1 MNTRLILKPEG
12 GGAST
17 ELPRQGRLL
26 IGSDPE
32 RADYVIEGAGIDGLH
47 CAIGRLKG
55 GSWAIKDLGSRF
67 GTSVNGQPASASR
80 LSAGDVIV
88 LGSRRLL
95 VIDPTAESQ
104 ANQTAQQETSQPAP
118 VAPIPT
124 ESPAEVSP
132 DQEADAPKGPQLSSR
147 QSPPTIPGYTIR
159 RYLGRGASGTVWLA
173 RQESLA
179 REVALKV
186 LSPKR
191 AQDADFVARFQ
202 GEARAAAALNHPNV
216 VHIYDVGAANG
227 FHYLS
232 MEFMDQGCLE
242 IELVLNGPLPWRKTL
257 EVISDAA
264 RGLSYAQSQGLLHRD
279 IKPANLMRGSDGRT
293 RLADLGLATSI
304 EAVEVDGT
312 QDGQRTLV
320 GTPQFLAPEVVR
332 GDPASP
338 ASDLYSLG
346 ATAYRLLS
354 GHTPFEAERTAD
366 VLRSVL
372 RDEPESLASRVP
384 GLPAPVASLV
394 HRMLAKDPDARPA
407 SAGVVVTE
415 IENIQHG
422 RASSNLEGIKRGSR
436 ASRGPLIVLTV
447 VIAAFLAWYFANLKG
462 QTQVNDPEDPNSAI
476 SRQDSTGGGSNG
488 QGNPGDNQSGVA
500 PDTTSQDPIQAPLDD
515 DAAEQAF
522 EAQAQR
528 ALLALEAQ
536 TLTDDQRVAALRD
549 LALEWAGSSTAQNAL
564 ETADALEIRRGED
577 HAADEQ
583 LVALREALLK
593 KLRAAAS
600 FDPSEPQLAPILT
613 RMEEV
618 PGQFDFTQDIGFR
631 QGRQAILSDLLD
643 GALARAEAAILQSAN
658 LQKQGNFEA
667 LPELLQNFI
676 DQLGL
681 PAEDPTEDP
690 RLTLLR
696 QRSMLAK
703 RTLQGLDAIKAA
715 HNTQRATS
723 DESRVMQ
730 AFAGTG
736 SDTAGLLADLQ
747 AGKLSQVDE
756 NLGILLASVKTLDL
770 LQPLAA
776 LRADVQAGQRSLA
789 MLSASFNSPGWRRQ
803 TVLDLRDGQESYEVV
818 ACDANGPQVLVDGT
832 LSHLGW
838 APFLASA
845 RGMQHLFDRRLERSL
860 NTTEKADIDAFLRL
874 AAVLECLAVARELLE
889 REVVTERRMAELI
902 KPFGQAQLSRAA
914 DLPPEEAAKLTLEE
928 DAAKTL
934 ALGLRALSSG
944 QPLTAQT
951 HLERLAN
958 EFPSSLFLLLLE
970 TLPADS

>member
-26 IGSDPE
+26 IGSDSE
-32 RADYVIEGAGIDGLH
+32 RADYVIEGAGIEGLH

-55 GSWAIKDLGSRF
+55 GGWAIKDLGSRF
-67 GTSVNGQPASASR
+67 GTSVNGQPASAAR
-80 LSAGDVIV
+80 LTAGDVIV

-95 VIDPTAESQ
+95 VQDPAAEFQ
-104 ANQTAQQETSQPAP
+104 PTQPDQQKTSQPGTAT
-118 VAPIPT
+118 PT
-124 ESPAEVSP
+124 ESPPEVSP
-132 DQEADAPKGPQLSSR
+132 DPEADDDKGGRLSSR
-147 QSPPTIPGYTIR
+147 QKPPTIPGYTIR

-202 GEARAAAALNHPNV
+202 AEARAAAALNHPNV

-242 IELVLNGPLPWRKTL
+242 IQLVLNGPLPWRETL
-257 EVISDAA
+257 EAISDAA
-264 RGLSYAQSQGLLHRD
+264 RGLAYAQSQGLVHRD

-312 QDGQRTLV
+312 ENEQRTLV
-320 GTPQFLAPEVVR
+320 GTPQFLAPEVIR

-354 GHTPFEAERTAD
+354 GHTPFEGERTAD

-372 RDEPESLASRVP
+372 RDEPEGLASRVP
-384 GLPAPVASLV
+384 GLPAPVANLV
-394 HRMLAKDPDARPA
+394 HRMLAKNSDARPA
-407 SAGVVVTE
+407 SAGVVVNE
-415 IENIQHG
+415 IENIQRG
-422 RASSNLEGIKRGSR
+422 RASGNLEGISQARGTN
-436 ASRGPLIVLTV
+436 RGPLIALAV
-447 VIAAFLAWYFANLKG
+447 VITGLLIWYFANLKG
-462 QTQVNDPEDPNSAI
+462 HTPNSEPKDPNSAI
-476 SRQDSTGGGSNG
+476 SKQDSTGAGSTDPND
-488 QGNPGDNQSGVA
+488 PEDNQFGAS
-500 PDTTSQDPIQAPLDD
+500 DTPSQDPGQPPLDD

-528 ALLALEAQ
+528 ALLALESQ
-536 TLTDDQRVAALRD
+536 TLTDDQRVEALRH
-549 LALEWAGSSTAQNAL
+549 LALEWAGSSTAQDAL
-564 ETADALEIRRGED
+564 DAADAIETRRGSE

-583 LVALREALLK
+583 LVVLREALLE
-593 KLRAAAS
+593 KLRVAAS

-618 PGQFDFTQDIGFR
+618 PGQFEFAQDLGFQ
-631 QGRQAILSDLLD
+631 QGRQAILSDLLN
-643 GALARAEAAILQSAN
+643 AAVTRAEAVFLQSAD
-658 LQKQGNFEA
+658 LQKRGEFEA
-667 LPELLQNFI
+667 LPALLQNFI

-681 PAEDPTEDP
+681 PAEDPDEDP

-696 QRSMLAK
+696 QRSVLAA
-703 RTLQGLDAIKAA
+703 RTLQGLDALKAA
-715 HNTQRATS
+715 HSAKRATS

-747 AGKLSQVDE
+747 AGKLSKVDE
-756 NLGILLASVKTLDL
+756 NLSLLLESVMTIDL
-770 LQPLAA
+770 AQPLAA
-776 LRADVQAGQRSLA
+776 LQADVQAGRRSLD

-803 TVLDLRDGQESYEVV
+803 TVLDLRKGQESYEVV
-818 ACDANGPQVLVDGT
+818 ACDTNGPQVLVDGT

-845 RGMQHLFDRRLERSL
+845 RGMRHLFDRRLERSL
-860 NTTEKADIDAFLRL
+860 STAEEADIDSFLRL
-874 AAVLECLAVARELLE
+874 VVVLECLTVARELLQQ
-889 REVVTERRMAELI
+889 EVVTERRMAELL
-902 KPFGQAQLSRAA
+902 KPFEQPLLHRGA
-914 DLPPEEAAKLTLEE
+914 DLLPGAAAKLAHEKG
-928 DAAKTL
+928 AAKTL
-934 ALGLRALSSG
+934 GLGLRALTNG

-951 HLERLAN
+951 HLERLAS
-958 EFPSSLFLLLLE
+958 EFPDSLFLLLLE

>member
-32 RADYVIEGAGIDGLH
+32 RADYVIEGAGIEGLH

-55 GSWAIKDLGSRF
+55 GGWAIKDLGSRF

-95 VIDPTAESQ
+95 VQDPAAESQ
-104 ANQTAQQETSQPAP
+104 ADQMAQQSTSQPAP
-118 VAPIPT
+118 VAPTPT
-124 ESPAEVSP
+124 ENPVEVSP
-132 DQEADAPKGPQLSSR
+132 DQEEDAPKGSRLSTR
-147 QSPPTIPGYTIR
+147 QKPPTIPGYTIR

-202 GEARAAAALNHPNV
+202 AEARAAAALNHPNV

-242 IELVLNGPLPWRKTL
+242 IQLVLNGPLPWREVL
-257 EVISDAA
+257 EAISDAA
-264 RGLSYAQSQGLLHRD
+264 RGLSYAQSQGLVHRD

-312 QDGQRTLV
+312 ENEQRILV

-372 RDEPESLASRVP
+372 RDEPEGLASRVP
-384 GLPAPVASLV
+384 GLPAPVAALV
-394 HRMLAKDPDARPA
+394 HRMLAKDSDARPA
-407 SAGVVVTE
+407 SAGVVVNE
-415 IENIQHG
+415 IENIQRG
-422 RASSNLEGIKRGSR
+422 RASGNLEGISQASGT
-436 ASRGPLIVLTV
+436 SRGPLVALAV
-447 VIAAFLAWYFANLKG
+447 VIAGLLIWYFANLKG
-462 QTQVNDPEDPNSAI
+462 HTTNNEPKDPDSAI
-476 SRQDSTGGGSNG
+476 SRQDSTDAGSTS
-488 QGNPGDNQSGVA
+488 QGNPGDSQSGA
-500 PDTTSQDPIQAPLDD
+500 SDTTSQDPLQPPLDD

-536 TLTDDQRVAALRD
+536 TLTDDQRIEALRD
-549 LALEWAGSSTAQNAL
+549 LALEWAGSSTAQDAL
-564 ETADALEIRRGED
+564 DTADAIEASRGAE

-583 LVALREALLK
+583 LVVLREALLE

-600 FDPSEPQLAPILT
+600 FDPSAPQLAPILT
-613 RMEEV
+613 RIEEV
-618 PGQFDFTQDIGFR
+618 PGQFEFAQDLGFQ
-631 QGRQAILSDLLD
+631 QGRQAILSDLLN
-643 GALARAEAAILQSAN
+643 GAIARAEAVFLQSAS
-658 LQKQGNFEA
+658 LQEQGDFEA
-667 LPELLQNFI
+667 LPELLQDFI

-681 PAEDPTEDP
+681 PMEDPDEDP

-696 QRSMLAK
+696 QRSVLAE

-715 HNTQRATS
+715 HNAQRATS

-756 NLGILLASVKTLDL
+756 NLTILLAAVKTLDL

-776 LRADVQAGQRSLA
+776 LQTDVQAGRRSLD
-789 MLSASFNSPGWRRQ
+789 MLSASFNSPGWRRL
-803 TVLDLRDGQESYEVV
+803 TVLDLRKGQKSHEVV
-818 ACDANGPQVLVDGT
+818 ACDSNGPQVLVDGT

-860 NTTEKADIDAFLRL
+860 STAEKADIDAFLRL
-874 AAVLECLAVARELLE
+874 AAVLEGLAVARELLAQ
-889 REVVTERRMAELI
+889 EVVTERRMAELL
-902 KPFGQAQLSRAA
+902 KPFEQALLHRGA
-914 DLPPEEAAKLTLEE
+914 DLPPEEATKLAHEKGAARTLG
-928 DAAKTL
+928 L
-934 ALGLRALSSG
+934 SLRALSND

-951 HLERLAN
+951 HLERLVN
-958 EFPSSLFLLLLE
+958 EFPNSLFLLLLE